1 MGKKKSCDVSTR
13 GVIIKLYK
21 EKKTY
26 REIADLLKCS
36 KRMVFNAVSHFK
48 THGSIEN
55 VPRKLRPR
63 KTSSRTDN
71 RIVKLAKVNPHMSA
85 VEIHKGLFDEN
96 SAPSSKIAVRTVRK
110 RLQDAGLHGRIARK
124 KPLLSKK
131 HRQARIQFAKKYGE
145 WTVDQWRHVLFSDET
160 KVNRIGSDG
169 KTYVRRPVG
178 KEFNPKYTTTTVKH
192 GGGSVMVWGCFS
204 HNGTGP
210 IHQKTGNL
218 DRFQYISIMEDVML
232 PFADGNLS
240 VL

>member
-13 GVIIKLYK
+13 GVIIKLSK

-85 VEIHKGLFDEN
+85 VEIYKEIFDEN

-131 HRQARIQFAKKYGE
+131 HLKLGSNLLKNMENGRLTNGGMCSLAMKPRLIELVRMVKRMYGA
-145 WTVDQWRHVLFSDET
+145 L
-160 KVNRIGSDG
+160 
-169 KTYVRRPVG
+169 
-178 KEFNPKYTTTTVKH
+178 
-192 GGGSVMVWGCFS
+192 
-204 HNGTGP
+204 
-210 IHQKTGNL
+210 
-218 DRFQYISIMEDVML
+218 
-232 PFADGNLS
+232 
-240 VL
+240 